1 MTEGAKDN
9 IRLPVVADRFYPG
22 DEKTLRQEVTSR
34 IGTSRGSETAIG
46 AVLPHAGYVYSG
58 DIAGKTIA
66 AITIPRV
73 VVILG
78 PNHTRRG
85 PAVSVYPSGFW
96 RMPFGD
102 IPVNEG
108 LAGELFEHCDLAV
121 PDEMAHLMEHSIEVQ
136 IPFLFYGGDGDLSIL
151 PITISRLDDAE
162 CRLVG
167 KCLADIIS
175 RRDERILIAASSDM
189 THYESQESARAKDS
203 EALARI
209 LSLDP
214 EGLLRIVRDR
224 RISMCGVIPSAVMLY
239 ASIALGAS
247 QARLI
252 RYGTSG
258 DVSGDYQ
265 QVVGYAGV
273 VVQ

>member
-1 MTEGAKDN
+1 MTDPTKDN
-9 IRLPVVADRFYPG
+9 IRLPAVADRFYPG
-22 DEKTLRQEVTSR
+22 DERTLRQDVASR

-58 DIAGKTIA
+58 DIAGETVA
-66 AITIPRV
+66 AITIPGAI
-73 VVILG
+73 VILG
-78 PNHTRRG
+78 PNHTGRG
-85 PAVSVYPSGFW
+85 PAVSVYPSGSW

-136 IPFLFYGGDGDLSIL
+136 IPFLYYGGAKDLSIL
-151 PITISRLDDAE
+151 PITISRLDNAE

-167 KCLADIIS
+167 KALADIIS
-175 RRDERILIAASSDM
+175 RRDERILIVASSDM
-189 THYESQESARAKDS
+189 THYETRESARAKDS

-214 EGLLRIVRDR
+214 EGLLRVVLER
-224 RISMCGVIPSAVMLY
+224 RISMCGVIPAAVMLY

-252 RYGTSG
+252 RYGNSG

-273 VVQ
+273 IVQ